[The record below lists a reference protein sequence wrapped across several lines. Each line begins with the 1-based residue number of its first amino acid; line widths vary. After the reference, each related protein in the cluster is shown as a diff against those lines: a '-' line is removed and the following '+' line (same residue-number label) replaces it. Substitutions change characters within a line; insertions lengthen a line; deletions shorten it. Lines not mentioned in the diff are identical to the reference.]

1 MASSGETSAE
11 VLAVCGTLGEYGR
24 GKKYSNNGTW
34 FGVNGAAMCGTNT
47 NDAIYRIVGF
57 LGIELQAT
65 RFPEKGIE
73 GCDIEI
79 TGAHGTFI
87 TSLPGYLPVI
97 ASYVVASTTYS
108 ADGRT
113 VLIAVKESSGAA
125 PSKLLD
131 YKLAGVC
138 AG

>member
-11 VLAVCGTLGEYGR
+11 VLTECGTLGEYGR
-24 GKKYSNNGTW
+24 GKEYSNNGSW
-34 FGVNGAAMCGTNT
+34 FGVNGAAMCGTT
-47 NDAIYRIVGF
+47 TDDAIYRIVGF

-65 RFPEKGIE
+65 RFPELGIA

-79 TGAHGTFI
+79 TGHHGTFI
-87 TSLPGYLPVI
+87 SSLPGSLPVI
-97 ASYVVASTTYS
+97 ATYVVSTTTYS
-108 ADGRT
+108 ADRRT
-113 VLIAVKESSGAA
+113 VLIGVKDSSGGA